1 MTEKEFTINYLKE
14 FKKDWWAFKI
24 SDMARTIKPFDFFWI
39 NKDWVIFCEVKVIDN
54 DIFDIMQL
62 RNNQFT
68 ALEKI
73 TLLSEKYN
81 LVNLIHPVVLIY
93 SKKENKSKRI
103 YFRTL
108 LNNYNNGIFKTKID
122 FNK

>member
-81 LVNLIHPVVLIY
+81 LINFIHPVVLIY
-93 SKKENKSKRI
+93 SKKENKSKKI

>member
-1 MTEKEFTINYLKE
+1 MTEKEFTITYLKE

-81 LVNLIHPVVLIY
+81 LVNFIHPVVLIY

>member
-1 MTEKEFTINYLKE
+1 MTEKEFTTQYLKE

-24 SDMARTIKPFDFFWI
+24 SDMARSIKPFDFFWL

-54 DIFDIMQL
+54 DEFDIHKL

-68 ALEKI
+68 ALERI
-73 TLLSEKYN
+73 YLLSVKYN
-81 LVNLIHPVVLIY
+81 LVNFIHPVVLIY
-93 SKKENKSKRI
+93 SKKENKSKKI
-103 YFRTL
+103 NFRLL